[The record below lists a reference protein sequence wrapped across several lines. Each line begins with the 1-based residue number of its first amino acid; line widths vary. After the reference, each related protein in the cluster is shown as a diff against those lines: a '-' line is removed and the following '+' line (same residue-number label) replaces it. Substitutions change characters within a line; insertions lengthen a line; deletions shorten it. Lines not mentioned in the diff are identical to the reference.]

1 MKAKYSKQIY
11 LGYAPSGKQVRTR
24 VYGDTLTEL
33 KAEERKARAE
43 FDQRKNPS
51 DISFGDYAEQWISI
65 YKADRS
71 PSTLYM
77 YRSVLKHCRDIWNV
91 KLRKLTRSDYQ
102 KLIAQISDR
111 PNTANKLALTLMQ
124 IIRSAAL
131 DGIIPMPAWRFERI
145 KDKPREKEYL
155 SDAEMLRIFDVEL
168 PIKDKLFVRLIGT
181 FGLRPQEAFALTRDS
196 FRDGSLII
204 DKAVGYDGDRPFIKG
219 TKNEKT
225 RSLPV
230 PEAVSALLALYFADF
245 RGFYLFSDKED
256 ALLTKYQAQRYA
268 RRICDAIGINNLYIL
283 RHTVATKLYYK
294 VSPKLASYY
303 LGHSEQ
309 VFISTYSHLDRSKEP
324 TNVFD
329 LV

>member
-11 LGYAPSGKQVRTR
+11 LGYAPSGKQVRKR
-24 VYGDTLTEL
+24 IYGDTLTEL

-43 FDQRKNPS
+43 FDLRKNPV
-51 DISFGDYAEQWISI
+51 DITFGEYAEKWISI

-77 YRSVLKHCRDIWNV
+77 YHSALKHCRNIWNV

-102 KLIAQISDR
+102 ELVAKVSDR
-111 PNTANKLALTLMQ
+111 PNTAKKLALTLMQ

-131 DGIIPMPAWRFERI
+131 DGISPMPAWRLDTVKYKPKERG
-145 KDKPREKEYL
+145 YL
-155 SDAEMLRIFDVEL
+155 SDAEMLRIFEL
-168 PIKDKLFVRLIGT
+168 DLSIRDKLFVRLIGT

-196 FRDGSLII
+196 FREGSLII
-204 DKAVGYDGDRPFIKG
+204 DKAVGYEGDRPFLKG
-219 TKNEKT
+219 TKNEKA
-225 RSLPV
+225 RALPV

-245 RGFYLFSDKED
+245 RGFYLFGDKED
-256 ALLTKYQAQRYA
+256 ALLTKYQAQRYS
-268 RRICDAIGINNLYIL
+268 RHICDEIGINNLYIL

-294 VSPKLASYY
+294 ISPKLASYY
-303 LGHSEQ
+303 MGHSEQ

-324 TNVFD
+324 SNVFE
-329 LV
+329 V